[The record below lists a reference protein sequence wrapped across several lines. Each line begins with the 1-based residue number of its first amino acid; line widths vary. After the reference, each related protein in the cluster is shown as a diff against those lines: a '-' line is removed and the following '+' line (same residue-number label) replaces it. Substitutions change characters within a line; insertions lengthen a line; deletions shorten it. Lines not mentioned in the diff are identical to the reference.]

1 MSIAPVSSSLSAL
14 HSNAV
19 QGNAR
24 PIRQDVPNQATSAAS
39 GDLAGAKEAFA
50 AVQKLLQNPQSG
62 KVSQPQSQGAKPQQK
77 LGTDLV
83 AFGRAL
89 LSGDLGSAKDS
100 VSSLL
105 GEIQAA
111 RGRSQHQGQGGEG
124 AINSTASSTSAH
136 RPAGS
141 KAVGSLINTTA

>member
-1 MSIAPVSSSLSAL
+1 MPIAPISSSLSAFQ
-14 HSNAV
+14 SNAV
-19 QGNAR
+19 QGNAKPMR
-24 PIRQDVPNQATSAAS
+24 PDFQQHAASAIS

-50 AVQKLLQNPQSG
+50 AVQKLLQNPQSAETT
-62 KVSQPQSQGAKPQQK
+62 QPQSKGAKPQRQ
-77 LGTDLV
+77 LGTDLLTL
-83 AFGRAL
+83 GRAL

-111 RGRSQHQGQGGEG
+111 RGRSEYQGQSGQG
-124 AINSTASSTSAH
+124 AIGSTASSTGPS

-141 KAVGSLINTTA
+141 RAVGSLINTTA

>member
-1 MSIAPVSSSLSAL
+1 MPIAPISSSLSAFQ
-14 HSNAV
+14 SNAV
-19 QGNAR
+19 QGNAKPMR
-24 PIRQDVPNQATSAAS
+24 PDLRNPATSAAP

-50 AVQKLLQNPQSG
+50 AVQKLLQSPQSG
-62 KVSQPQSQGAKPQQK
+62 EAIQPQSKGAKPQRQ

-83 AFGRAL
+83 ALGRAL

-111 RGRSQHQGQGGEG
+111 RGRSGYQGQGGEVAMTSSVSSVG
-124 AINSTASSTSAH
+124 AN

-141 KAVGSLINTTA
+141 KSVGSLINTTA